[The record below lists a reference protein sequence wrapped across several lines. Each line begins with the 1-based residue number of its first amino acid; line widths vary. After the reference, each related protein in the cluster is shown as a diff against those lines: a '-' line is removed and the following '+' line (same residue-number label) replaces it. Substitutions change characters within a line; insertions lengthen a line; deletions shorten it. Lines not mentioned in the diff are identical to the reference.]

1 MWDSNENFRKP
12 DDLVFAN
19 RAGKVLDRH
28 NLLNR
33 HVKPAAQELGLA
45 RDIDFRSFRTT
56 HASLMRRFGARVEV
70 ARDNM
75 GHAGNTGSITLDV
88 YSKTWWDERVEAVTR
103 IVEAVLTE
111 PHDEGKKKAVSKF
124 NNVRDGTSADEWEP
138 FWEPQQQP

>member
-1 MWDSNENFRKP
+1 M
-12 DDLVFAN
+12 
-19 RAGKVLDRH
+19 
-28 NLLNR
+28 
-33 HVKPAAQELGLA
+33 LGLPKT
-45 RDIDFRSFRTT
+45 IDFRSFRTI
-56 HASLMRRFGARVEV
+56 HASLMRRFGARLEV